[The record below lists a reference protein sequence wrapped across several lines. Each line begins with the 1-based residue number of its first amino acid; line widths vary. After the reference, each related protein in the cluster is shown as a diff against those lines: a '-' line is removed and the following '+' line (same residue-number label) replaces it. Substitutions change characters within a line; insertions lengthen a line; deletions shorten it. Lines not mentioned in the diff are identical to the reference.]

1 MQTNFHSCYNQYKSD
16 HISHHP
22 QTENTAH
29 NKTLHFY
36 HLWLYN
42 ILCDIFNSARLH
54 TRQNWLKSGSLPT
67 AVISLVKMHDIRT
80 RLTSALWA
88 TMSGELCWTLHFKPK
103 MENIE
108 RKCCSWHGTSCHRT
122 RSTNR
127 RWTSRKDF
135 GLARMLWWTLRTWLT
150 LNVRFG
156 ICNSGQCLLTVTITV
171 CCRLFRAHF

>member
-1 MQTNFHSCYNQYKSD
+1 MAVQYFMWYFQFGAPAHSAKLAQVWIATNCSD
-16 HISHHP
+16 LI
-22 QTENTAH
+22 
-29 NKTLHFY
+29 
-36 HLWLYN
+36 
-42 ILCDIFNSARLH
+42 
-54 TRQNWLKSGSLPT
+54 
-67 AVISLVKMHDIRT
+67 ISLVKMHDIRT